1 MYDALYAHRKSLGSY
16 PVEPAAMLRPRL
28 LRAALPRFGLGQVRR
43 EHTLP
48 PMEKFENGIDGLMTP
63 LGFQIAWKDYQQML
77 VDKIN
82 QYTSGPYSFQ
92 IEQSKVR

>member
-1 MYDALYAHRKSLGSY
+1 
-16 PVEPAAMLRPRL
+16 
-28 LRAALPRFGLGQVRR
+28 
-43 EHTLP
+43 
-48 PMEKFENGIDGLMTP
+48 MEKFENGIDGLMTP